1 MAASDVVVEEF
12 DDLGFTLSDPQ
23 IIDRLVSELKNLAN
37 ITLHWTKS
45 NSV

>member
-23 IIDRLVSELKNLAN
+23 IIDRLVSELKSQLLFYVLVYNKL
-37 ITLHWTKS
+37 L
-45 NSV
+45 V